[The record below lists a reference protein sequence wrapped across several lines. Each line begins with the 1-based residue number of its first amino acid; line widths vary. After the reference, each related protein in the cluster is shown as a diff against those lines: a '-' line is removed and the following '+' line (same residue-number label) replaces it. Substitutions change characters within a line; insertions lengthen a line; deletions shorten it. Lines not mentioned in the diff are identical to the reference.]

1 MLEIT
6 KPTMILDK
14 GKCMANLIAM
24 RDKANTS
31 NIAFR
36 PHFKTHQSVIIGNW
50 FRKAGIHP
58 ITVSSVTMAKYFAN
72 YGWKDI
78 TISIPVNVLE
88 LQEIN
93 ELAKEVKLNIVVE
106 STESLQYIDKHITYS
121 VGVYLKIDTGYYRSG
136 VWWKDMRLLEQIF
149 ILLKNSNKLMLQGLL
164 THSGHTYKVENKT
177 EIIEIFNDT
186 VLKMN
191 FVREHFQD
199 DWPDLKISIGDTP
212 SCSLVQKFN
221 GIDEI
226 RPGNFIFYDLMQY
239 SIGACTIDQVAM
251 AVACPVI
258 AKSPQRNEIVIY
270 GGAVHLSKD
279 FLFKSN
285 GERMH
290 GYVVLF
296 EENNWT
302 RPVKGTYV
310 SNLTQDHG
318 VITTTREFFDQV
330 KRGDILG
337 ILPIHSCLTANLMKK
352 YTTLDGER
360 IDY

>member
-1 MLEIT
+1 M
-6 KPTMILDK
+6 K
-14 GKCMANLIAM
+14 
-24 RDKANTS
+24 DKAIAS
-31 NIAFR
+31 NVILR
-36 PHFKTHQSVIIGNW
+36 PHFKTHQSVVIGNW

-58 ITVSSVTMAKYFAN
+58 ITVSTVSMAKYFAN

-78 TISIPVNVLE
+78 TISIPVNILE
-88 LQEIN
+88 LYDLN
-93 ELAKEVKLNIVVE
+93 ELAREVKLNIVAE
-106 STESLQYIDKHITYS
+106 SAESMEYIDKHLTYN
-121 VGVYLKIDTGYYRSG
+121 VGVYIKVDTGYNRSG
-136 VWWKDMRLLEQIF
+136 VWWKDLKLLTEVF
-149 ILLKNSNKLMLQGLL
+149 DFLKNAKKLNLQGLL
-164 THSGHTYKVENKT
+164 THSGHTYQVESKT

-191 FVREHFQD
+191 YVREHFQD
-199 DWPDLKISIGDTP
+199 DWPELKISIGDTP

-221 GIDEI
+221 GVDEI

-239 SIGACTIDQVAM
+239 SIGACSIDQVAM

-285 GERMH
+285 GERIY
-290 GYVVLF
+290 GYVVLL
-296 EENNWT
+296 EENKWT
-302 RPVKGTYV
+302 RPIKGTYV
-310 SNLTQDHG
+310 SKLTQDHG
-318 VITTTREFFDQV
+318 VITTTKEFFDQV